1 MRRYKPLYG
10 VPGYLY
16 DNETGSIVRMVR
28 GDKQPVQTF
37 FINGE
42 ECITLPNGKPIR
54 VKSLLRGR
62 DR

>member
-1 MRRYKPLYG
+1 MHYRPLYG
-10 VPGYLY
+10 VLGYLY
-16 DNETGSIVRMVR
+16 DCETGTIVRMVH
-28 GDKQPVQTF
+28 GEKKAVPTV